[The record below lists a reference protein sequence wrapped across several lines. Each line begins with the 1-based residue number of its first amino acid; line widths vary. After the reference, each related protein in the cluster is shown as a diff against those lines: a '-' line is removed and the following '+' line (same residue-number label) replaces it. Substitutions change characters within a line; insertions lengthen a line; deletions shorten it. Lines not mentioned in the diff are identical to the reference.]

1 MLNVSHP
8 LLLQLLLAHTD
19 LDQLIQIKNI
29 TQHNNYYSL

>member
-8 LLLQLLLAHTD
+8 LLLQLLLANAD